1 MMRLLR
7 GVPHRGPDWVTQVTV
22 AAGIRLEK
30 SQDET
35 KIRVGTGT

>member
-1 MMRLLR
+1 MRLLQ
-7 GVPHRGPDWVTQVTV
+7 GVPHSGPDWVTQVTV
-22 AAGIRLEK
+22 ATGIRLEK